1 MNHGLM
7 EGMLWAG
14 VLLVAVPLGIGI
26 AVLVL
31 LLRGRSRDE
40 GGDLRAGG

>member
-14 VLLVAVPLGIGI
+14 LLLIAVPLGVGVGI
-26 AVLVL
+26 LVL
-31 LLRGRSRDE
+31 LLRRRDGDH
-40 GGDLRAGG
+40 GGDLPAG

>member
-14 VLLVAVPLGIGI
+14 LMLVAVPLLIGLG
-26 AVLVL
+26 VLVI
-31 LLRGRSRDE
+31 LLRRRNRGN
-40 GGDLRAGG
+40 GGDLPVG

>member
-14 VLLVAVPLGIGI
+14 LLLLAVPLAIGIG
-26 AVLVL
+26 VLVL
-31 LLRGRSRDE
+31 LLRRRSGDN
-40 GGDLRAGG
+40 GGDLPAGG

>member
-14 VLLVAVPLGIGI
+14 LLLIAVPLGVGIG
-26 AVLVL
+26 VLVL
-31 LLRGRSRDE
+31 LLRRRSGDN
-40 GGDLRAGG
+40 GGDLPAGG

>member
-14 VLLVAVPLGIGI
+14 LLLVAVPLGVGIG
-26 AVLVL
+26 VLVL
-31 LLRGRSRDE
+31 LLRRRDGDH
-40 GGDLRAGG
+40 GGDLPAG

>member
-14 VLLVAVPLGIGI
+14 VLLVVVPLGVGLG
-26 AVLVL
+26 VLVL
-31 LLRGRSRDE
+31 LLRRRD
-40 GGDLRAGG
+40 GARAGD

>member
-1 MNHGLM
+1 M

-26 AVLVL
+26 GVLVL
-31 LLRGRSRDE
+31 LLRGRSGDN
-40 GGDLRAGG
+40 GGDLPAGG

>member
-14 VLLVAVPLGIGI
+14 LLLVVVPLAIGLG
-26 AVLVL
+26 VLVL
-31 LLRGRSRDE
+31 LLRRRNHDN
-40 GGDLRAGG
+40 GGDLPAV